1 VERCLI
7 FLDGKEY
14 DMQLAERVNR
24 IKPSPT
30 FAAAAKAAAMRA
42 KGIEVI
48 SFGQGEPDFDT
59 PVNIKEAA
67 YKAIREG
74 ITKYTPASG
83 FNDLKDAIIQKL
95 QRDNGLTYDRSQVFA
110 SAGAKLCI
118 YNLAQ
123 AFFEAGDEVIVPAP
137 YWVSY
142 TDIVLL
148 MDATPV
154 VIPTSEQQGFK
165 MSAAQLSTAITSRTK
180 AIILNSPSNPT
191 GATYTADELRILAEV
206 LRHKKILI
214 IADDIYEKFVYDG
227 TVFKSIASLDKE
239 IQDQTMVING
249 LSKTY
254 AMTGWRMGYAAG
266 PAPLIAAMDKIQT
279 QNVSNPVSFCQ
290 KAAVEALIGPQ
301 DSVQEMIVEFDR
313 RRKYIV
319 NRLNAM
325 PGITCFLPKGAF
337 YVFPKVSGLFGKK
350 WGEKKISNSSDVTD
364 FLLEEAR
371 VAGVAGSGFGNDHY
385 IRFSYAT
392 SMTNIEKGMDQIQE
406 ALKKLQ

>member
-1 VERCLI
+1 M
-7 FLDGKEY
+7 K
-14 DMQLAERVNR
+14 LAERVNR

-42 KGIEVI
+42 KGIDVI

-59 PVNIKEAA
+59 PANIKEAA

-83 FNDLKDAIIQKL
+83 FNDLKDAIIQKF
-95 QRDNGLTYDRSQVFA
+95 QRDNNLVYDRSQVFA

-123 AFFEAGDEVIVPAP
+123 ALFEAGDEILVPAP

-148 MDATPV
+148 MDAAPV
-154 VIPTSEQQGFK
+154 VIPTSEKQGFK
-165 MSAAQLSTAITSRTK
+165 ISAAQLTSAMTPRTK
-180 AIILNSPSNPT
+180 AIILNSPANPT
-191 GATYTADELRILAEV
+191 GATYTADEFKALAEV
-206 LRHKKILI
+206 LLQKKILI
-214 IADDIYEKFVYDG
+214 IADDIYENFVYDG
-227 TVFKSIASLDKE
+227 TVFTSMASLSKE
-239 IQDQTMVING
+239 IQDQTVVING

-266 PAPLIAAMDKIQT
+266 PAPIIAAMDKIQT

-301 DSVQEMIVEFDR
+301 DSVQGMIVEFDR

-319 NRLNAM
+319 DRLNAM
-325 PGITCFLPKGAF
+325 PGITCSLPKGAF
-337 YVFPKVSGLFGKK
+337 YAFPNFSGLFGKI

-371 VAGVAGSGFGNDHY
+371 VAVVAGSAFGNDNH

-392 SMTNIEKGMDQIQE
+392 SMKNIVKGMDQIQE
-406 ALKKLQ
+406 ALKKLK